1 MFGRMFGLE
10 DRVPLKEERIKD
22 FEGARGYDRVSRIS
36 MRFPMENIIK
46 DIKEL
51 INPGDTILDV
61 GSQSGLLTLMT
72 AGLHPDCEVFG
83 LEEDSFLN
91 EIAEENL
98 TLATL
103 SQTPG
108 KVEFGCGSLTNM
120 PIDDESADLVI
131 SYMPLFRVS
140 DPVAFLKECKRVC
153 KKGGTV
159 FIYDM
164 ARDADE
170 GTISFILQYVSSGH
184 EEFMQSLHASYSLV
198 EVQELLKEA
207 GLDSWTVTMESLNLK
222 ITSREI

>member
-108 KVEFGCGSLTNM
+108 
-120 PIDDESADLVI
+120 
-131 SYMPLFRVS
+131 
-140 DPVAFLKECKRVC
+140 
-153 KKGGTV
+153 
-159 FIYDM
+159 
-164 ARDADE
+164 
-170 GTISFILQYVSSGH
+170 
-184 EEFMQSLHASYSLV
+184 
-198 EVQELLKEA
+198 
-207 GLDSWTVTMESLNLK
+207 
-222 ITSREI
+222 